1 MWGGMWFEPF
11 VQDVRDVLRMMQ
23 KSHHAAA
30 VAAGNVD

>member
-30 VAAGNVD
+30 VAAGIVD